1 MICFATV
8 ATAQN
13 NSITIKDPVE
23 FNTFNSACG
32 HCTEL
37 PGQRDPSAKASAPAL
52 ESFLQSYPQSVVKS
66 TALELLMDAY
76 YTANDPDKCVTAASR
91 LLQVEPNNLKAMYL
105 FVYIKKYQGQKLHN
119 TQTLEEAAT
128 MASRGL
134 ALPRPVG
141 VSDTGWNKITAVFQS
156 AIEAAQ
162 AQKPEVQAQIAA
174 KRADQQAR
182 YDKAMHGGRPAQ
194 LYALAGDL
202 EEEGRPEMAADL
214 YQALIDNFPDDP
226 YTAKAID
233 KREAARA
240 AARQQQIQQQQAQ
253 QQAQQTAADAAAH
266 QQAIADCQQ
275 QCNSVWQSCRSDA
288 KRQSNTAVVKGVMGA
303 FFKNAG
309 MVSDAT
315 SDAGSADAA
324 QSACDDANTSC
335 TAACQ

>member
-1 MICFATV
+1 
-8 ATAQN
+8 
-13 NSITIKDPVE
+13 
-23 FNTFNSACG
+23 
-32 HCTEL
+32 
-37 PGQRDPSAKASAPAL
+37 
-52 ESFLQSYPQSVVKS
+52 
-66 TALELLMDAY
+66 
-76 YTANDPDKCVTAASR
+76 
-91 LLQVEPNNLKAMYL
+91 
-105 FVYIKKYQGQKLHN
+105 
-119 TQTLEEAAT
+119 LEEAAA
-128 MASRGL
+128 MARRGL
-134 ALPRPVG
+134 ALPRPDG
-141 VSDTGWNKITAVFQS
+141 VSDVGWNQITAVFQS

-162 AQKPEVQAQIAA
+162 AQRPEVQAQIAA
-174 KRADQQAR
+174 RRADQQAR

-253 QQAQQTAADAAAH
+253 QQAQQTAQQTAVDAAAH

-303 FFKNAG
+303 LFKNAG

-315 SDAGSADAA
+315 SDAGSADDA